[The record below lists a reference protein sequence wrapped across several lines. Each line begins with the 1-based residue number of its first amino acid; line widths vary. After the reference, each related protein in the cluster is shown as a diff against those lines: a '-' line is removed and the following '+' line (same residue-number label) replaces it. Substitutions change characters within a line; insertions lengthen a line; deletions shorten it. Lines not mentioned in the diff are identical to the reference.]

1 MKLFLNVFLA
11 LFMLASPALADK
23 CKSTETI
30 PVAEIEA
37 LLKSGMYDLARQKLE
52 KVVADC
58 PDSYKA
64 RQYLYM
70 AYDRVGMKAEAAVQK
85 GKAEQIVEKKKE
97 DESKSVGLFFSI
109 LLAVMFSVAMVFVLY
124 MWMTS
129 RKEERESREALR
141 KQQREAREAREAIY
155 DEVLS
160 LRATIE
166 EMLTELTLDGK
177 ASEEYLNNLREARA
191 MSSDLVE
198 VCLKDIMSLNVQAA
212 QRFLSDARDL
222 IQFAPK

>member
-1 MKLFLNVFLA
+1 MKLFFNVFLA
-11 LFMLASPALADK
+11 LFVLMSPAFADK

-30 PVAEIEA
+30 PVAEVET

-70 AYDRVGMKAEAAVQK
+70 AYDRVGMKSEAALQK

-97 DESKSVGLFFSI
+97 EESKSVGRFFSI
-109 LLAVMFSVAMVFVLY
+109 LLALMFSVAMVFVLY

-129 RKEERESREALR
+129 RKEERESQEALL
-141 KQQREAREAREAIY
+141 KQQREAREAIY
-155 DEVLS
+155 DDVLS
-160 LRATIE
+160 IRATIE

-191 MSSDLVE
+191 TSSDLVE
-198 VCLKDIMSLNVQAA
+198 VCLKDIMNLNVQAA
-212 QRFLSDARDL
+212 QRFLSDARRL
-222 IQFAPK
+222 IQYAPK

>member
-11 LFMLASPALADK
+11 LFMLTSPALADK

-97 DESKSVGLFFSI
+97 DESKSVGRFFSI
-109 LLAVMFSVAMVFVLY
+109 LLAVMFSVAMVFFLY

-129 RKEERESREALR
+129 RKEERESQEALL
-141 KQQREAREAREAIY
+141 KQQREAREAIY

-198 VCLKDIMSLNVQAA
+198 VCLKDIMSLDVRAA

>member
-1 MKLFLNVFLA
+1 MKLFFNVFLS
-11 LFMLASPALADK
+11 LFVLASPAFADK

-30 PVAEIEA
+30 PVAEIEL

-70 AYDRVGMKAEAAVQK
+70 AYDRVGMKSEAATQK
-85 GKAEQIVEKKKE
+85 GKAEQIAEKKKE
-97 DESKSVGLFFSI
+97 QDSKSVTRFFSI
-109 LLAVMFSVAMVFVLY
+109 FLALMFSVAMVFVLY

-129 RKEERESREALR
+129 RKEERESQEALL
-141 KQQREAREAREAIY
+141 KQQREAREAIY
-155 DEVLS
+155 DDVLS
-160 LRATIE
+160 IRATIE

-191 MSSDLVE
+191 TSSDLVE
-198 VCLKDIMSLNVQAA
+198 VCLKDIMNLNVQAA
-212 QRFLSDARDL
+212 QRFLSDARRL
-222 IQFAPK
+222 IQYAPK